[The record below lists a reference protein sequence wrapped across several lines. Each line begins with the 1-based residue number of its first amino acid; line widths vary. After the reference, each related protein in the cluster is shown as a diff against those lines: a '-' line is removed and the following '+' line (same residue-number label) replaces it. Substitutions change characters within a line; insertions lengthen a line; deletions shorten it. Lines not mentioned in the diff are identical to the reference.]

1 MGLVGLS
8 VRRLSP
14 SPLVLLRIGCGVET
28 KWLSLKLKRAWAKGV
43 SLDDLLLLAARPSSK
58 ATGERR
64 GEIGDTHSTYGE
76 CATTMLVGSREGGS
90 RQSGPNLLNL
100 DRLRAEWKREEMSGG
115 RVDEREGLD

>member
-64 GEIGDTHSTYGE
+64 REIGDTHSTYGE
-76 CATTMLVGSREGGS
+76 CATTMLVGSREEG
-90 RQSGPNLLNL
+90 N
-100 DRLRAEWKREEMSGG
+100 GG
-115 RVDEREGLD
+115 REGAANQGPTCLTWTVFGRNGKERR